1 MTVALQ
7 ISGLTV
13 RHGAVV
19 AVQDA
24 ALSVP
29 AGAITGLVGVNGA
42 GKSSLLRAVVGL
54 AAADGGIRLGNRELS
69 GLSVEARIGAGLAY
83 VPEGRRVF
91 PGMTVEENLL
101 VAGPDNA
108 HRRRERLAQALDL
121 FPQLAPRRADRAW
134 QLSGGQQQMLAI
146 GRALMTNPHL
156 LILDEA
162 TEGISPLI
170 RREIWSVLARLK
182 AAGQTILVVSHGN
195 TLRALVKRIDGVSD
209 EGAFHLDMPTATPLL
224 YEFDEKLEHVRPH
237 GFWCD
242 DESSSVVRH
251 GRYLIDDERVRA
263 AQLAMR
269 QQVSEAKPHH
279 QSDP

>member
-42 GKSSLLRAVVGL
+42 GKSSLRRAVVGL
-54 AAADGGIRLGNRELS
+54 AAADGGIRLGDLELS

-146 GRALMTNPHL
+146 GRALMTNPRL

-162 TEGISPLI
+162 TEGLAPLI
-170 RREIWSVLARLK
+170 RTEIWNCLAGLK
-182 AAGQTILVVSHGN
+182 AARQSILVIDKNVEALTKIADRHHIVEKGRVVWTGSSDE
-195 TLRALVKRIDGVSD
+195 LRADAELQ
-209 EGAFHLDMPTATPLL
+209 A
-224 YEFDEKLEHVRPH
+224 
-237 GFWCD
+237 
-242 DESSSVVRH
+242 
-251 GRYLIDDERVRA
+251 RYLGV
-263 AQLAMR
+263 
-269 QQVSEAKPHH
+269 
-279 QSDP
+279 